1 MRQSLS
7 HRSTLM
13 TGRDTLSANPAQT
26 RTGIC
31 GHASRPRLGARHQPC
46 ALGRGKGESQQQLQ
60 PSKPGFALPL
70 ANAPIMIKVLHGLWL
85 QRGFQ
90 PKVALP
96 TQGLGLAPKHA
107 TCAGA
112 YAAACSS
119 CSPAGWEAGGEA
131 SDWRRVSHF
140 LAALAPV
147 RQPNVTLHL
156 QSRACASGRC
166 LTWRRGA
173 L

>member
-7 HRSTLM
+7 HRSTTM

-26 RTGIC
+26 RAGIC

-90 PKVALP
+90 QKVALP
-96 TQGLGLAPKHA
+96 TQGLGLGPKQCHI
-107 TCAGA
+107 C
-112 YAAACSS
+112 
-119 CSPAGWEAGGEA
+119 
-131 SDWRRVSHF
+131 
-140 LAALAPV
+140 
-147 RQPNVTLHL
+147 
-156 QSRACASGRC
+156 RC
-166 LTWRRGA
+166 LCCCLQQLQPCRLGSWWRGE
-173 L
+173 